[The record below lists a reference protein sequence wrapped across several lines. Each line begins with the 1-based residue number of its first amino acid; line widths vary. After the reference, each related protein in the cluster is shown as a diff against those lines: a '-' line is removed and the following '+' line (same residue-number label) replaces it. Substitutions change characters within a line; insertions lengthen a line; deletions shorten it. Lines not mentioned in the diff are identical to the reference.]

1 MRASR
6 TPPPGYVPSGTVA
19 LEGNRRLL
27 VWLNVL
33 SLPLLVIAGVLFGYL
48 ATLVRPDGFAFEVP
62 IMSRLDA
69 LVFLSLAV
77 SGVVG
82 VPAALIVVHELLHGA
97 GFWAFTRSRPVF
109 GFKGW
114 YAYASAP
121 GWFLS
126 RGQAFT
132 VLLAPLVA
140 ISLGGLALVALLP
153 APVAGLVLLGTIM
166 NAASSTGDLFLFAR
180 LLRAPRSAVVE
191 DTPTGMNW
199 YVLSAVDAGQ
209 PPQPAPA
216 PGR

>member
-33 SLPLLVIAGVLFGYL
+33 SLPLLAISAVLFGYL
-48 ATLVRPDGFAFEVP
+48 ATLVRPDGFAFQVQNA
-62 IMSRLDA
+62 SRLDA
-69 LVFLSLAV
+69 LMFLSLAG

-82 VPAALIVVHELLHGA
+82 VPAALIVVHEALHGV
-97 GFWAFTRSRPVF
+97 GFWAFTRARPVF

-126 RGQAFT
+126 RGQALT
-132 VLLAPLVA
+132 VLLAPLLAV
-140 ISLGGLALVALLP
+140 SLGGLWLVAVLP
-153 APVAGLVLLGTIM
+153 APAASLLLLGTIM
-166 NAASSTGDLFLFAR
+166 NAASSSGDLFLVAR

-191 DTPTGMNW
+191 DTPTGMTW
-199 YVLSAVDAGQ
+199 YAVSGVDAGRPLQ
-209 PPQPAPA
+209 PEPV